1 MMTDPEPGPP
11 KAPEMPT
18 DQPTI
23 IEVRPDK
30 AGPDAAGDAP
40 PPPDTTFS
48 LHPTV
53 DPGNLPLYRLA
64 DYEILAEIG
73 RGGMGVVFKARHVKL
88 NRVVALKMILGG
100 ALARADDLQR
110 FNTEAAAAAQLQH
123 PGIVALFEAGTF
135 DNQPY
140 FSMEFVQG
148 SSLSQMAAAGPLPCR
163 RAAAYLERTARA
175 VHYAHNRGIIHRD
188 LKPANVL
195 VDESDQPKITDFGLA
210 KVIQTDSGQTRT
222 GTVIGTPSYMSPEQ
236 ASASKDLG
244 PPSDIYS
251 LGAIL
256 YELITARP
264 PFRGETA
271 LATLTMVAEEE
282 AVAPRSIRADIDVDL
297 ETICMKC
304 LAKEPAR
311 RYASA
316 ETLADDLL
324 RYLDGEPITARP
336 LGRIARALVWCRR
349 KPTLAA
355 LLAVSAAALVALVCG
370 VFAFAVMQ
378 GESASEERRL
388 RSEAERQ
395 KTEAETARRLAQER
409 LGAMSWLYYLA
420 EMRQVQHALDAAN
433 LDRAQ
438 RLLKSWPRSG
448 QLDPRDWEWFYLW
461 NLAQGRFTLPGHTD
475 PLPQQNGRATALA
488 WHPDGWRLAS
498 AGGPPAKAAEVKIWD
513 TRTGKLLHTLTGHT
527 NKIGAVAYSPD
538 GQLLASASEDTYIK
552 LWNAQTGQEI
562 ATLTNQATRVTSVAF
577 HPSGQQLASADST
590 GKIRIWNLDGA
601 TTRASSRRPIIWA
614 AHADEISC
622 LVFSPDASGHWLA
635 SAGLDRKVKLW
646 ESTTGR
652 ELGVLPPLR
661 DDSGAKTARG
671 HLGPV
676 KSLAFSPDGKLL
688 ASAGGPGARA
698 GEVIVWDP
706 ATGDE
711 RYTFTGLNDRMVS
724 VTFNKNGH
732 LAAACNDGT
741 LRIWTKP
748 RPDLPFAGEPLLLRA
763 DAQGVYA
770 LAYSGNGQHLA
781 SAGLDG
787 RIRLWNNNGGQETL
801 TLPAS
806 PNSECVAFSKDSQ
819 WLAAAVGDR
828 GQPGKV
834 MLWALKNPDQPLA
847 PLAHPGAVRSV
858 AFHPDGKLL
867 ATGCEDYQVRLFD
880 LQEGSQPLVLAKRD
894 KKGHS
899 RTVTCVAFS
908 PDGKYLA
915 TASDDETIILWNVEK
930 RTFEKELLGHTDG
943 VEAVAFSPDGKS
955 LASVG
960 ADRKVLLWDLATGKP
975 DILGEHKSWTR
986 AVAFS
991 PDGKLVASGSD
1002 DKQVRIW
1009 AVQTRAEPRKL
1020 EGSAGGVLTV
1030 TFHPD
1035 GKRLVSSGT
1044 DKVVRLWDL
1053 ITGQEILE
1061 MAGSTGSIK
1070 CVTFSRDGRWLAAA
1084 GYHAVLRLWE
1094 APRGQ

>member
-1 MMTDPEPGPP
+1 MIDPEPGPH
-11 KAPEMPT
+11 KAPDIPT
-18 DQPTI
+18 EPPTI
-23 IEVRPDK
+23 IEVRGDK
-30 AGPDAAGDAP
+30 AGSDAVGSASTP
-40 PPPDTTFS
+40 PEATFS
-48 LHPTV
+48 LHATV

-64 DYEILAEIG
+64 EYEILAEIG

-110 FNTEAAAAAQLQH
+110 FNTEAGAAAQLQH

-140 FSMEFVQG
+140 FSMEYVQG
-148 SSLSQMAAAGPLPCR
+148 SSLSQMVAAGPLPCR

-175 VHYAHNRGIIHRD
+175 VHYAHKRGIIHRD

-195 VDESDQPKITDFGLA
+195 VDELDQPKITDFGLA
-210 KVIQTDSGQTRT
+210 KVIKTDSGQTRT

-264 PFRGETA
+264 PFRGDTA
-271 LATLTMVAEEE
+271 LATLTKVAEED

-316 ETLADDLL
+316 EALADDLL
-324 RYLDGEPITARP
+324 RYLDREPITARP

-355 LLAVSAAALVALVCG
+355 LLAVSAAALVAMVCG

-378 GESASEERRL
+378 RESASEERRL
-388 RSEAERQ
+388 RGEAERQ
-395 KTEAETARRLAQER
+395 KTEAETARRLAQDR
-409 LGAMSWLYYLA
+409 LGTMSWLYYLA

-438 RLLKSWPRSG
+438 RLLKGWPRAA
-448 QLDPRDWEWFYLW
+448 QLDPRDWEWYYLW
-461 NLAQGRFTLPGHTD
+461 NLAHGRFTLPGHAE
-475 PLPQQNGRATALA
+475 RATALA
-488 WHPDGWRLAS
+488 WHPDGWQLAT
-498 AGGPPAKAAEVKIWD
+498 AGGPATKAADVKIWD

-538 GQLLASASEDTYIK
+538 GQLLATASEDKVVK

-562 ATLTNQATRVTSVAF
+562 ATLTNQATPVTSVAF
-577 HPSGQQLASADST
+577 HPLGQQLASADSS
-590 GKIRIWNLDGA
+590 GKIRIWNLDRA
-601 TTRASSRRPIIWA
+601 TSRAGSRRPILWT
-614 AHADEISC
+614 AHGGEISC
-622 LVFSPDASGHWLA
+622 LVFSPDASGPWLA
-635 SAGLDRKVKLW
+635 SAGLDGKVKLW
-646 ESTTGR
+646 DSTTGR
-652 ELGVLPPLR
+652 ELRVLPAPR
-661 DDSGAKTARG
+661 DDSGAKAARG
-671 HLGPV
+671 HQGPV
-676 KSLAFSPDGKLL
+676 KSLAFSHDGKLL

-698 GEVIVWDP
+698 GEVIIWDP
-706 ATGDE
+706 VAGEE

-724 VTFNKNGH
+724 VAFNKNGH
-732 LAAACNDGT
+732 LAAGCYDGT

-748 RPDLPFAGEPLLLRA
+748 RPDLPFAGEPLHLRA
-763 DAQGVYA
+763 DAQGIYA

-781 SAGLDG
+781 TAGRDG

-806 PNSECVAFSKDSQ
+806 PISECVVFSKDSQ

-828 GQPGKV
+828 GGPGKV
-834 MLWALKNPDQPLA
+834 VLWSLKNPDHPLP
-847 PLAHPGAVRSV
+847 PLEHPRTVRSV
-858 AFHPDGKLL
+858 AFHPDAKLL
-867 ATGCEDYQVRLFD
+867 ATGCEDRQVRLFD
-880 LQEGSQPLVLAKRD
+880 LQGDSPPFVLAKSD
-894 KKGHS
+894 GKGHS
-899 RTVTCVAFS
+899 HIVTCVAFS
-908 PDGKYLA
+908 PDGKFLA
-915 TASDDETIILWNVEK
+915 TASYDETIILWNVEK
-930 RTFEKELLGHTDG
+930 RTFEKELLGHTNG
-943 VEAVAFSPDGKS
+943 VEALAFSPDGQS
-955 LASVG
+955 LASVA

-975 DILGEHKSWTR
+975 ELLGEHKSWTR

-1002 DKQVRIW
+1002 DKEVRTW
-1009 AVQTRAEPRKL
+1009 VVATKAEHRKL
-1020 EGSAGGVLTV
+1020 EGSADRVLSV

-1035 GKRLVSSGT
+1035 GKRLVSSGV

-1061 MAGSTGSIK
+1061 MAGSTGPIK

-1084 GYHAVLRLWE
+1084 GDHGVIRLWE